1 MMYFQDFGETGVV
14 LLYWT
19 YAFGSMCLAFLVF
32 SFFVKN
38 KKDVM
43 PARVLGA
50 ACLVLALALLVVNA
64 TSNDMHHDKMRQR
77 SAVRSQL
84 QEDLAPYGV
93 KVVDFDFC
101 WGCGSDGRDL
111 VDWVEVSK
119 QPGCVYR
126 FLLARNPETGGF
138 ALLVGSDELVKDRL
152 PTTLNDD
159 GTISRPSCPKEL
171 SSG

>member
-1 MMYFQDFGETGVV
+1 MILTIVLVV
-14 LLYWT
+14 LGLT
-19 YAFGSMCLAFLVF
+19 TFIISAPAKRTDEVLFGRVF
-32 SFFVKN
+32 S
-38 KKDVM
+38 
-43 PARVLGA
+43 A
-50 ACLVLALALLVVNA
+50 ACFAVVVCLLLANGV
-64 TSNDMHHDKMRQR
+64 SNRIYHDKIQQR
-77 SAVRSQL
+77 AEVRSQL

-138 ALLVGSDELVKDRL
+138 ALLVGSYELVKDRL